1 MVSEADA
8 TEAREAAPERR
19 RDRDRPRKG
28 KRPKPPIPTSE
39 AEIDAPDKLTLS
51 MLGVMALVTIVL
63 WLFARAA
70 CNYHPPRE
78 TRRPRVVKTEE
89 LARDPKDA
97 ALEMQQRLLQLDY
110 AGALELA
117 KGEAAGAVEK
127 AKADCAARAQACAMD
142 KKRHEKTVESTAA
155 LLERTPTSAT
165 TRVTSVTPAGKQVS
179 ILKLERDAGIWK
191 VVSRMPD
198 DGSFKPA
205 PRAPEQGVTLTVPLG
220 GSAVAPGLGSAPP
233 RASAAPAGSVQ
244 GGSGLPMR
252 LITKPATAPAA
263 PAPAPAPSH

>member
-8 TEAREAAPERR
+8 TEAQEAAPERR

-28 KRPKPPIPTSE
+28 KRPKPPVPTTE
-39 AEIDAPDKLTLS
+39 AEIDAPDRLTLS

-63 WLFARAA
+63 WLFARVG

-117 KGEAAGAVEK
+117 KGEAASAVEK
-127 AKADCAARAQACAMD
+127 AKSDCAARAQACAMD

-155 LLERTPTSAT
+155 LLERSPTVAT
-165 TRVTSVTPAGKQVS
+165 TRVTSVTPGGKQVS
-179 ILKLERDAGIWK
+179 ILKLEREGSIWK
-191 VVSRMPD
+191 VVSRVPD
-198 DGSFKPA
+198 DGSFKAA
-205 PRAPEQGVTLTVPLG
+205 PRAPEHEGVTLTVPLG

-233 RASAAPAGSVQ
+233 KAVGAPS
-244 GGSGLPMR
+244 GSGAPLRIVPR
-252 LITKPATAPAA
+252 PATPAA
-263 PAPAPAPSH
+263 PAPAASH